1 MFKERADVADVECVS
16 SEFSFVADAK
26 AFRLSR
32 TAKNQKDFKI
42 QAIDNWK
49 HGKPFAMV
57 VCPVF
62 QLPSRSSQI
71 YHQAADR
78 SVCIATYTH
87 LAVLVRYA
95 EIANQQKTLGLLHDV
110 FKTVESMIPSKDA
123 VTYWQA
129 VNRVFL
135 NFDSNLNIIWQE
147 EKQATSESIDISRK
161 EALEFLA
168 SKRERIMKFSREQ
181 AVKELLH
188 RSKLIN
194 RIDIVSS
201 VGENK
206 ILDID

>member
-1 MFKERADVADVECVS
+1 M
-16 SEFSFVADAK
+16 
-26 AFRLSR
+26 
-32 TAKNQKDFKI
+32 
-42 QAIDNWK
+42 
-49 HGKPFAMV
+49 
-57 VCPVF
+57 
-62 QLPSRSSQI
+62 
-71 YHQAADR
+71 
-78 SVCIATYTH
+78 
-87 LAVLVRYA
+87 
-95 EIANQQKTLGLLHDV
+95 
-110 FKTVESMIPSKDA
+110 
-123 VTYWQA
+123 
-129 VNRVFL
+129 NRVFL

-201 VGENK
+201 VAENK